1 MHPDL
6 LRCSSVKY
14 RPGILPRR
22 ALQAGRLDTLGV
34 KHDF

>member
-1 MHPDL
+1 MHPVL

-14 RPGILPRR
+14 RYGILPRR

-34 KHDF
+34 ERDS